1 VPAGGVKKEVT
12 VSKRGSLILP
22 KELIEE
28 LGFEVKDL
36 FLARK
41 TKAGILLKPT
51 FHTFISIFER
61 FFNVFFL
68 DKADI
73 LICSCPRQSKG
84 IRPHSQCR

>member
-1 VPAGGVKKEVT
+1 RPHLAANGTAVAIEHGPDNHLEKIRAVVFAESPAAKMH
-12 VSKRGSLILP
+12 P
-22 KELIEE
+22 
-28 LGFEVKDL
+28 
-36 FLARK
+36 A
-41 TKAGILLKPT
+41 AAYKPT

-73 LICSCPRQSKG
+73 LICSRPRQSKG